1 MSSPIEKKLFSIP
14 VKDNTLKDSEEVS
27 KYMEWDNKLLKDIFF
42 PEIVWPSSLRESVNK
57 PR

>member
-27 KYMEWDNKLLKDIFF
+27 KYMELDNKLLKDIFF
-42 PEIVWPSSLRESVNK
+42 PGIV
-57 PR
+57 